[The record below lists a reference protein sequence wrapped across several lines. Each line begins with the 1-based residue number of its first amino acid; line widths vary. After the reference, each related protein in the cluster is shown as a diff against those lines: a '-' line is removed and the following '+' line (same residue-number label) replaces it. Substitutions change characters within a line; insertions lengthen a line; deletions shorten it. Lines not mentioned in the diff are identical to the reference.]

1 MKITYIKEGYF
12 KNIDDMRANAH
23 KNDSLS
29 KEERVNN
36 IKAEARKF
44 IQDVASE
51 RFDVEFKE
59 LVVGTANSIF
69 LKSLRDNKITLKE
82 TKYFFEG
89 NVIHAE
95 FHIGIGSNGKYLGGD
110 TRSCRLTIC
119 YPENI
124 NEIENSLKDEYG
136 YDSKAEFI
144 FECDDDSAS
153 IFFNPVYKLTPY
165 NASQEHLL
173 FLETTDCTDLT
184 DFCYF
189 LNSCKG
195 IDFSE
200 FTLSIKNHDNGTEL
214 LSTSSKVELNNKFQ
228 KVNLHGFYPTEVDLT
243 PILSNE
249 IITEK
254 HAAQLSCRGR

>member
-69 LKSLRDNKITLKE
+69 LKSLRDNKLTLKE
-82 TKYFFEG
+82 IKYFFEG
-89 NVIHAE
+89 NVIHAA
-95 FHIGIGSNGKYLGGD
+95 FHIGIGSNGKYLGGNA
-110 TRSCRLTIC
+110 RNCRLTIC

-144 FECDDDSAS
+144 FECDDDNAS
-153 IFFNPVYKLTPY
+153 LFFNPVYELTPN
-165 NASQEHLL
+165 NASQ
-173 FLETTDCTDLT
+173 
-184 DFCYF
+184 
-189 LNSCKG
+189 
-195 IDFSE
+195 
-200 FTLSIKNHDNGTEL
+200 
-214 LSTSSKVELNNKFQ
+214 
-228 KVNLHGFYPTEVDLT
+228 
-243 PILSNE
+243 
-249 IITEK
+249 
-254 HAAQLSCRGR
+254 

>member
-12 KNIDDMRANAH
+12 KNIDDMRANAQ
-23 KNDSLS
+23 KNNSLS

-36 IKAEARKF
+36 LKAEARKF

-51 RFDVEFKE
+51 RFDIEFKE

-69 LKSLRDNKITLKE
+69 LKSLKDNKIKLKE
-82 TKYFFEG
+82 IKYFFEG

-95 FHIGIGSNGKYLGGD
+95 FHIGIGNKGIYYGGD
-110 TRSCRLTIC
+110 PHSCRLTIC

-144 FECDDDSAS
+144 FECDDNSAS
-153 IFFNPVYKLTPY
+153 LFFNPVYKLTP
-165 NASQEHLL
+165 NNVSQEHLL
-173 FLETTDCTDLT
+173 ILDTTDCTDLT

-195 IDFSE
+195 IDF
-200 FTLSIKNHDNGTEL
+200 
-214 LSTSSKVELNNKFQ
+214 
-228 KVNLHGFYPTEVDLT
+228 
-243 PILSNE
+243 
-249 IITEK
+249 
-254 HAAQLSCRGR
+254 C